1 MLKNIVFAQ
10 KPEEEELK
18 TRLKSAR
25 EKLAGLQMKIK
36 EKKIPVLVLVE
47 GWGTAGKGSAIGQII
62 QNIDPRF
69 FKVAT
74 MDQPTEEEKRKPF
87 LCRYF
92 TKLPEAGKFMFL
104 DSGWMEEV
112 TGMCLHEKMEQ
123 SLYEQRICSIRRFER
138 QLTDNGYLVMK
149 FFFHISEKE
158 QKKRINELM
167 EDIDT
172 KWRISENDIWQNKHY
187 KKCEEIYGKYME
199 DTNAPSAPW
208 YVIDS
213 RSKKW
218 TELQMLETITQGIEI
233 ALQNQSLAVPLLQ
246 NVFPLVKMPKLSEID
261 LDKWMEEQEYKE
273 ELERLQKHLRELHNR
288 LYRKKVPVIIVYE
301 GWDAAGKG
309 GNIKRITG
317 ALDPRGYEV
326 QPIASP
332 EPHEKARHYLWR
344 FWTRLPK
351 TGHITI
357 FDRSWYGR
365 VMVERIEGFCSE
377 NDWKRA
383 YNEINEFEK
392 ELHDWGAVIIK
403 FWVHI
408 DKDTQ
413 LERFKD
419 RQNTPEKQWKIT
431 NEDWRNRE
439 KWEEYERAVDE
450 MIQKTST
457 AFAPWHILESVDK
470 KYARIKALKIVIEE
484 LEKESRLARK

>member
-1 MLKNIVFAQ
+1 MLKNIVFGE
-10 KPEEEELK
+10 KPEGEELK
-18 TRLKSAR
+18 ERLKSVK
-25 EKLAGLQMKIK
+25 EKLISQQMQIK
-36 EKKIPVLVLVE
+36 EHKIPVLVLVE
-47 GWGTAGKGSAIGQII
+47 GWGTAGKGSAIGQVI

-74 MDQPTEEEKRKPF
+74 MDQPTEEESRKPF

-92 TKLPEAGKFMFL
+92 TKLPEAGKFTLL
-104 DSGWMEEV
+104 DSGWMDEITRER
-112 TGMCLHEKMEQ
+112 LHGKMDKKT
-123 SLYEQRICSIRRFER
+123 YEQRISSIRRFER

-158 QKKRINELM
+158 QKKRIDALKKN
-167 EDIDT
+167 IDT
-172 KWRISENDIWQNKHY
+172 SWRVAENDEWQNKHY
-187 KKCEEIYGKYME
+187 KKCEEVFGQYME
-199 DTNAPSAPW
+199 DTDTPSAPW
-208 YVIDS
+208 YIIDS
-213 RSKKW
+213 KSKKW
-218 TELQMLETITQGIEI
+218 AELQVLETLTQGIEI
-233 ALQNQSLAVPLLQ
+233 ALQNNNLAVPLLQ
-246 NVFPLVKMPKLSEID
+246 NVFPLAKMPKLSEID
-261 LDKWMEEQEYKE
+261 LDKYMEEQEYKE
-273 ELERLQKHLRELHNR
+273 ELEKLQRHLGELHNR
-288 LYRKKVPVIIVYE
+288 LYRKRVPVIIAYE

-326 QPIASP
+326 HPIASP

-351 TGHITI
+351 TGHVAI
-357 FDRSWYGR
+357 FDRTWYGR
-365 VMVERIEGFCSE
+365 VMVERLEGFCSE

-413 LERFKD
+413 LARFTD
-419 RQNTPEKQWKIT
+419 RQNTPGKQWKIT
-431 NEDWRNRE
+431 EEDWRNRE
-439 KWEEYERAVDE
+439 KWDDYEAAVNE

-457 AFAPWHILESVDK
+457 TYAPWHILESVDK
-470 KYARIKALKIVIEE
+470 KYARIKALKVVIEE
-484 LEKESRLARK
+484 LEKVLK